1 MHRDSGSSKREH
13 IFQPVHPQASS
24 QTESGK
30 VDGLGRSMTAW
41 CVCRFY
47 SMCAQA
53 FDRDMGT
60 DCEGTEVEGLVK
72 ASGHENNMNPWLVIM
87 S

>member
-1 MHRDSGSSKREH
+1 MRRDSGSPKRKH
-13 IFQPVHPQASS
+13 IFQPIHPKASS

-30 VDGLGRSMTAW
+30 VDGLSRGVMAW

-47 SMCAQA
+47 SMCVQA
-53 FDRDMGT
+53 FGRDTGT

-72 ASGHENNMNPWLVIM
+72 ASGHGKKMNPWLVIV